1 MKLRVMREL
10 AALRTVRVVLC
21 HGVLSTRHCLE
32 SLERYNVPIERVQ
45 KAIED
50 ADFEFFIPH
59 MHEDFS
65 YKQTPFRMHH
75 EFAQALGSAYDIT
88 YTHRKG
94 PQQITNEIIA
104 KLKKDYYEKSV

>member
-1 MKLRVMREL
+1 MNLRMMREL

-21 HGVLSTRHCLE
+21 HGVLQTRECLE
-32 SLERYNVPIERVQ
+32 SLERHNILIEDVQ
-45 KAIED
+45 RAIEN

-59 MHEDFS
+59 MPDTFS
-65 YKQTPFRMHH
+65 YRDVPFRLFHDY
-75 EFAQALGSAYDIT
+75 AQRIGSCYDIQ
-88 YTHRKG
+88 YCHRKG